1 MYGSP
6 RFPPLGGRFA
16 VAGVDLRLPVTGV
29 RARLLYPTVALVA
42 ADAAALMLPYMGA
55 PIDPEGRAQAS
66 SLAGLVRFPAW
77 LTSHLADGASG
88 VVAGGAVAPG
98 RFPSLAYSH
107 GFGGNAQMGTRVL
120 AEIASHGAI
129 VLAVEHTDGSASRT
143 LMPDGLTVLR
153 FGDRSNAPGARGAG
167 LALRA
172 AELRGAAAALAGG
185 TDSEALP
192 RDVLAAANP
201 AAAFLGGHSY
211 GAPTAL
217 LALRGKA
224 MRIAGVLLHDAALQ
238 MSTSAE
244 APAAPCL
251 FLMSDEYFASPAA
264 REPVAAA
271 ARAAPPGSA
280 AFLLRGAAH
289 GNFVDAPYWAPRFV
303 MRGLAR
309 LGIPAAGAGDA
320 DEVLRV
326 IGETGAAFLR
336 GDDAGAFQGFA
347 GAQPRLQPLALKPRT

>member
-1 MYGSP
+1 
-6 RFPPLGGRFA
+6 
-16 VAGVDLRLPVTGV
+16 
-29 RARLLYPTVALVA
+29 
-42 ADAAALMLPYMGA
+42 
-55 PIDPEGRAQAS
+55 
-66 SLAGLVRFPAW
+66 
-77 LTSHLADGASG
+77 
-88 VVAGGAVAPG
+88 
-98 RFPSLAYSH
+98 
-107 GFGGNAQMGTRVL
+107 
-120 AEIASHGAI
+120 
-129 VLAVEHTDGSASRT
+129 
-143 LMPDGLTVLR
+143 
-153 FGDRSNAPGARGAG
+153 
-167 LALRA
+167 
-172 AELRGAAAALAGG
+172 
-185 TDSEALP
+185 
-192 RDVLAAANP
+192 
-201 AAAFLGGHSY
+201 
-211 GAPTAL
+211 
-217 LALRGKA
+217 